1 MPVMGGSQLNSV
13 FISDN
18 LHEGDCGHFDSDHVV
33 DEANV
38 IIEI

>member
-1 MPVMGGSQLNSV
+1 MLVMGGSQLNSV

-18 LHEGDCGHFDSDHVV
+18 VHESDSGHLDSDHVV
-33 DEANV
+33 DEADV